1 MFKKTIFSFLFLVY
15 TLGGIV
21 AQGLTDSLPID
32 TQVKTGRLDNGL
44 TYYIRQNKEPK
55 NRLELRLVI
64 NAGSICETD
73 NQQGLAHLLEHMC
86 FNGTKHFKKSALV
99 DFIEASGVKFGAHLN
114 ASTSFDQTIYMLQI
128 PSNRGGLVDSALLV
142 LEDWAHNVRLEGD
155 EIDKER
161 GVVKEE
167 WRLGLG
173 AQDRM
178 MKQYI
183 PIILKGSR
191 YAKRLPIGK
200 MAVIDTSHYETIR
213 SFYHDWYRPDLM
225 AVIVVG
231 DVPTDSIQ
239 QLIEKH
245 FGKFSNPVHEKKRVI
260 YGIPDNKEPLVAIA
274 KDKEAINNQVVLF
287 YKHPK
292 QTVKTVNDY
301 RNYLISQLYNQMM
314 AARLNEI
321 TQKPTAPFIYA
332 GAAYGSFL
340 GRTTDAY
347 TGFALA
353 KDNQI
358 EKSLKVLL
366 DEDKRVLDYGFTKT
380 EFERQLKNLKRSYE
394 RAFAEKDKT
403 NSSRLIKEY
412 VNHFLTNAPMS
423 GIENEY
429 KLAERLLPSIHL
441 EEVNQLAKQ
450 WVSDSN
456 LVVLITAPDKESVEV
471 PTEKAVL
478 NLIKNEKT
486 VQLKPYVDKVL
497 SAPLLLHPPK
507 AGGITKT
514 EKIDTLYEKWTL
526 SNGIEVYVKPTHF
539 KNDEVLYR
547 AYSPGGS
554 SLLPDNKVVM
564 TRIFSNI
571 VNESGLGQFS
581 GIDLQKKLSGKVV
594 ELSPFMSSLQHGFK
608 GNASPKDLETLF
620 QLQYLY
626 FTHPRQDEEIFEKG
640 IDNLKNQIKHL
651 SANPQMVFYDSLYQ
665 TINMHSL
672 RVIVIPTEKQ
682 INSIR
687 RSDLYFT
694 YKKLYE
700 HAAGFKVFIVGNVD
714 TSHLKVLVSRYLA
727 SVPTGKGPLNWEDR
741 TTSFPKGENRVEVMK
756 GSEPQS
762 RVALVMKGKYRFN
775 DHNNLI
781 VNAFVQSLN
790 IELRER
796 VREEESGTYG
806 IYVSP
811 YLSKYPKPEYSLMLG
826 FGCAPENVNRL
837 VKSVFAV
844 MVKMKKEGPD
854 ALTLKKV
861 KETFLRSYESDV
873 RKNNYWLNKLID
885 LDFEGLPINTS
896 TTYEA
901 KVNAIS
907 VGDIRK
913 AAKKYITEKH
923 YVLGVLIPE
932 KK

>member
-1 MFKKTIFSFLFLVY
+1 MFKKTIFSLLF
-15 TLGGIV
+15 IV
-21 AQGLTDSLPID
+21 LSLNGMLAQDLNSKLPLD
-32 TQVKTGRLDNGL
+32 PQLKTGQLDNGL
-44 TYYIRQNKEPK
+44 TFYIRQNQEPK
-55 NRLELRLVI
+55 SRIELRLVI

-73 NQQGLAHLLEHMC
+73 DQQGLAHLLEHMC
-86 FNGTKHFKKSALV
+86 FNGTEHFKKSALV

-114 ASTSFDQTIYMLQI
+114 ASTSFDQTIYMLQM
-128 PSNRGGLVDSALLV
+128 PSNRYSLVDSALLV

-183 PIILKGSR
+183 PVILKGSR
-191 YAKRLPIGK
+191 YAQRLPIGK
-200 MAVIDTSHYETIR
+200 MAVIDTSHYEAIR
-213 SFYHDWYRPDLM
+213 SFYRDWYRPDLM

-231 DVPTDSIQ
+231 DAQPDTIQ
-239 QLIEKH
+239 HLIEKH
-245 FGKFSNPVHEKKRVI
+245 FGKLTNPSHEKERVI
-260 YGIPDNKEPLVAIA
+260 YGIPNNKEPLVAIA
-274 KDKEAINNQVVLF
+274 KDKEATNNQAVVF

-292 QTVKTVNDY
+292 KKVKTLGDFRDY
-301 RNYLISQLYNQMM
+301 LTRQLYNQMM
-314 AARLNEI
+314 ASRLSEI

-347 TGFALA
+347 TAFALP

-358 EKSLKVLL
+358 EKALKVLL

-380 EFERQLKNLKRSYE
+380 EFERQLKNLKRTYE
-394 RAFAEKDKT
+394 RAYAEKNKT
-403 NSSRLIKEY
+403 NSKRLIQEY
-412 VNHFLTNAPMS
+412 VNHFLTQAPVP
-423 GIENEY
+423 GIENEF
-429 KLAERLLPSIHL
+429 KMAEKLLPEIQL
-441 EEVNQLAKQ
+441 DEVNQLAKQ
-450 WVSDSN
+450 WITDSN
-456 LVVLITAPDKESVEV
+456 MVVLITAPDKEGVEV
-471 PTEKAVL
+471 PDEAAIL

-486 VQLKPYVDKVL
+486 VQLKPYVEKVL
-497 SAPLLLHPPK
+497 SAPLLTRQPK
-507 AGGITKT
+507 AGSITKI
-514 EKIDTLYEKWTL
+514 EKTDHLYQKWTL

-547 AYSPGGS
+547 AYSAGGS

-564 TRIFSNI
+564 TRVFSNI
-571 VNESGLGQFS
+571 IDQSGLGQFS
-581 GIDLQKKLSGKVV
+581 GIDLQKKLSGKAV
-594 ELSPFMSSLQHGFK
+594 ELTPFMSSLQHGFK

-626 FTHPRQDEEIFEKG
+626 FTHPRQDEEIFKKE
-640 IDNLKNQIKHL
+640 IDNFRNQIKHL

-665 TINMHSL
+665 TVNMHSP

-682 INSIR
+682 VNNIR

-714 TSHLKVLVSRYLA
+714 TNQLKVLVSKYLA
-727 SVPTGKGPLNWEDR
+727 SIPAGKGPLNWEDR
-741 TTSFPKGENRVEVMK
+741 STSFPKGVRKVEVLK

-762 RVALVMKGKYRFN
+762 QVAMVMKGKYKFG
-775 DHNNLI
+775 DDNNLI
-781 VNAFVQSLN
+781 VNALVQSLN
-790 IELRER
+790 IELREK

-811 YLSKYPKPEYSLMLG
+811 SLNKFPKPEYSLMLG
-826 FGCAPENVNRL
+826 FGCAPENVDRL
-837 VKSVFAV
+837 VQSVFTV
-844 MVKMKKEGPD
+844 MDKMKKQGPD

-861 KETFLRSYESDV
+861 KETFIRSHESDV
-873 RKNNYWLNKLID
+873 RKNSYWLTKLID
-885 LDFEGLPINTS
+885 HDFEGLPINPDKTFTS
-896 TTYEA
+896 
-901 KVNAIS
+901 KVDALS
-907 VGDIRK
+907 TAVIRK
-913 AAKKYITEKH
+913 AAKKYLTEKH
-923 YVLGVLIPE
+923 YVLGILKPE
-932 KK
+932 K